1 MLRRGI
7 RHLCLENWA
16 TNLENWATNVPVPGA
31 TTAFVSFH
39 PIRVQRPPSSCHRIS
54 CGQTK
59 GPAKPFLQMG
69 WPQDPWMSPWGQ
81 GRGCAS
87 ALWGGEGGSCSR
99 ACFHE
104 KPEVCLCPG
113 CGNAPGAAS
122 PAPAGPEGGAGQ
134 CCQLGGGA
142 FPVLPVPALQLQ
154 IRALPNAKGTESLS
168 SSLTSL
174 GTGSA
179 TILREMHSWSESGCP
194 HARAA
199 AGRSSSSS
207 VLQPAGTDDE
217 FPVLTNSQS

>member
-7 RHLCLENWA
+7 RHICLENWA

-31 TTAFVSFH
+31 TTAFASFH

-59 GPAKPFLQMG
+59 GSAKLFLQMG

-87 ALWGGEGGSCSR
+87 ALWGGEGGSCPR

-104 KPEVCLCPG
+104 KPEVCRCPG

-122 PAPAGPEGGAGQ
+122 PVPAGPEGRGRA
-134 CCQLGGGA
+134 
-142 FPVLPVPALQLQ
+142 VLPARGGHSQCSQFQPCSCESERSPTPKEQSLLQFDQFRYWECHNPQGKLLLERVRTSPWKSSCWQ
-154 IRALPNAKGTESLS
+154 ELLILS
-168 SSLTSL
+168 
-174 GTGSA
+174 
-179 TILREMHSWSESGCP
+179 
-194 HARAA
+194 AA
-199 AGRSSSSS
+199 ASR
-207 VLQPAGTDDE
+207 D
-217 FPVLTNSQS
+217 

>member
-31 TTAFVSFH
+31 TTAFASFH

-59 GPAKPFLQMG
+59 GSAKPFLQMG

-87 ALWGGEGGSCSR
+87 ALWGGEGGSCPR

-134 CCQLGGGA
+134 CCQLGGGIPSA
-142 FPVLPVPALQLQ
+142 P
-154 IRALPNAKGTESLS
+154 S
-168 SSLTSL
+168 SS
-174 GTGSA
+174 
-179 TILREMHSWSESGCP
+179 P
-194 HARAA
+194 AA
-199 AGRSSSSS
+199 ANPSAPQRQRNRVSLLQFDQFRYWECHNPQGKLLLERVRMSPWKSSCWQELLILSAAASR
-207 VLQPAGTDDE
+207 D
-217 FPVLTNSQS
+217 

>member
-7 RHLCLENWA
+7 RHICLENWA
-16 TNLENWATNVPVPGA
+16 TNLENWATNVPVTGA

-39 PIRVQRPPSSCHRIS
+39 PVKVQRPPSSCHRIS
-54 CGQTK
+54 CGQIK
-59 GPAKPFLQMG
+59 GSAKLFLQMG

-87 ALWGGEGGSCSR
+87 ALWGGEGGSCPR

-122 PAPAGPEGGAGQ
+122 PVPAGPEGGAGQ
-134 CCQLGGGA
+134 CCQLGGGIPSA
-142 FPVLPVPALQLQ
+142 PSSSPAAANPSAPQRQ
-154 IRALPNAKGTESLS
+154 RNSLS

-179 TILREMHSWSESGCP
+179 TILRESCSWSESGCP